1 MNYSRRRVS
10 YSWTNTAN
18 GLEGFG
24 LSLKSPS
31 EDNTYK
37 LMTSDDVKQKCITY
51 DKLRTTLKPTQ
62 YIQFTELPKAKK
74 IGGWGKKDFTN
85 KKYRNN
91 KSYKVYTSVYVHT
104 LYTMYVYVYVV
115 YVYIY
120 SHKYILYMY
129 RPVGSKMQNK
139 SETTM
144 ARKS

>member
-1 MNYSRRRVS
+1 MMMNYSRRRVS

-74 IGGWGKKDFTN
+74 IGG
-85 KKYRNN
+85 
-91 KSYKVYTSVYVHT
+91 
-104 LYTMYVYVYVV
+104 
-115 YVYIY
+115 
-120 SHKYILYMY
+120 
-129 RPVGSKMQNK
+129 
-139 SETTM
+139 
-144 ARKS
+144 